1 MKLYVDMPAYCTHQV
16 HSLHIQTHTRSHA
29 HTRMCAHSHTI
40 WGSQTAVAK
49 SGYCQFQVHT
59 GLALQVHPWWTNEQ
73 QWSDCWNWST
83 RVPIQNPHFFHAS
96 TSKVVV
102 FCLLRLPWWLVGRWH
117 CVNIR
122 GVWRRASHHFH
133 HRWSHH
139 RGLWWSIRPGHSQR
153 PNQCNFLH
161 IFIMELFVSVLC
173 FLLYWPKKL
182 DTSLKIHLLCLLL
195 FVNVLQLKFSSGP
208 LCK

>member
-1 MKLYVDMPAYCTHQV
+1 MPAYCTHQV

-83 RVPIQNPHFFHAS
+83 RVPIQNPHFFMLPQVRWLYSAFWDCHDG
-96 TSKVVV
+96 
-102 FCLLRLPWWLVGRWH
+102 LLAGGTV
-117 CVNIR
+117 
-122 GVWRRASHHFH
+122 
-133 HRWSHH
+133 
-139 RGLWWSIRPGHSQR
+139 SISGEYDIEPRI
-153 PNQCNFLH
+153 
-161 IFIMELFVSVLC
+161 IFITDGHITEGSDDP
-173 FLLYWPKKL
+173 YGL
-182 DTSLKIHLLCLLL
+182 DTVSDRTNVIFFTYLSWNYLLV
-195 FVNVLQLKFSSGP
+195 FYVSFSTDQRSWIQV
-208 LCK
+208 